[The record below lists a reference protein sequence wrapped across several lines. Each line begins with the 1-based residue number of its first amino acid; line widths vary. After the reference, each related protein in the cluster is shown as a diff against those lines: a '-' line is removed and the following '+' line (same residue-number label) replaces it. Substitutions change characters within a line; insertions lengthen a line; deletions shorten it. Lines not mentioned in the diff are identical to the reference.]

1 MPPGRRHHNR
11 GMFRKKPPAPTLPP
25 EWLVVGLG
33 NPGPEYKG
41 TRHNVGF
48 ELIDR
53 LAERNKIKLDRSKHQ
68 ARLGVGTL
76 FETSVV
82 LVKPLTFMNL
92 SGRAVAPLMR
102 EYGLK
107 PDRVLVIADDTDL
120 PPGRV
125 RLRAEGSAGGHN
137 GHKSLIQTLGTQTYP
152 RLKIG
157 IGRTSKDET
166 IDHVLGPFHPDE
178 RPDID
183 AAFKRCEAAIE
194 TLFLRGMEAAMQEAN
209 GG

>member
-1 MPPGRRHHNR
+1 
-11 GMFRKKPPAPTLPP
+11 MFRKKPSAPTLPP

-33 NPGPEYKG
+33 NPGPEYRG

-53 LAERNKIKLDRSKHQ
+53 LSERHKIKLDRSKHQ
-68 ARLGVGTL
+68 ARYGVGAL
-76 FETSVV
+76 FDTSVV

-107 PDRVLVIADDTDL
+107 PERVLVIADDTDL
-120 PPGRV
+120 PPGRI

-137 GHKSLIQTLGTQTYP
+137 GHKSLIQTLGSQGYP

-157 IGRTSKDET
+157 IGRTAKNET
-166 IDHVLGPFHPDE
+166 IDHVLGSFHPDE
-178 RPDID
+178 RAEIES
-183 AAFKRCEAAIE
+183 ALKRGESAIE
-194 TLFLRGMEAAMQEAN
+194 ALFLRGIEAAMQESN
-209 GG
+209 GQ